1 MFEPVQKCENN
12 AISKQNYTLKLFI
25 AVKMTYCCC
34 SSLGGHLD
42 FLYFHLKKFY
52 NIDYWTIAFGK
63 MFLTW
68 AIPGPISF
76 FWSVL
81 NKHYKF
87 YTKLMGTNFHPV
99 YGAGIRTHNVL
110 NIIPPLPLYHA
121 FGKILYCKCD

>member
-68 AIPGPISF
+68 AIPGLF
-76 FWSVL
+76 FDLFLVCFKQTL
-81 NKHYKF
+81 QILHQINGNKFPSSSAWWIK
-87 YTKLMGTNFHPV
+87 
-99 YGAGIRTHNVL
+99 A
-110 NIIPPLPLYHA
+110 
-121 FGKILYCKCD
+121 CDQ

>member
-1 MFEPVQKCENN
+1 M
-12 AISKQNYTLKLFI
+12 
-25 AVKMTYCCC
+25 
-34 SSLGGHLD
+34 
-42 FLYFHLKKFY
+42 FY

>member
-99 YGAGIRTHNVL
+99 QLGGSKLVTSKNSPNAYKSCPKMISRE
-110 NIIPPLPLYHA
+110 
-121 FGKILYCKCD
+121 K